1 MILLDLETTAVV
13 DACCILSI
21 GALNFNPNGTLED
34 LKRAPR
40 LHMHLE
46 LSHQM
51 ENGRVF
57 DEGTIKWLNEQPPAV
72 IANAKKSATS
82 KLTLTEA
89 MRKLANWLSEQ
100 NGFDGNCHV
109 RGIDFEGKI
118 LPHAAKMANLRF
130 PINFSGYNDIRTLIR
145 DYLDTTSSYIR
156 TEMFTQEAADY
167 VATLTKHIAIDDCLI
182 DAVQIIEGRRIRDE
196 RIIKKHTL
204 ANDKV
209 RAAVLTILGL
219 DPRDGKLEC
228 TVDGYDGSKEMTA
241 RQGAAIVNAMTG
253 KELSACELL
262 DIAYPS

>member
-13 DACCILSI
+13 DSCCILSI

-40 LHMHLE
+40 LHMHIE
-46 LSHQM
+46 LSHQIDA
-51 ENGRVF
+51 GRTF
-57 DEGTIKWLNEQPPAV
+57 DENTIKWLNEQPPAV

-82 KLTLTEA
+82 KLTLTDA
-89 MRKLANWLSEQ
+89 MRKLSNWISEQ

-118 LPHAAKMANLRF
+118 LPHASKMVGLKF
-130 PINFSGYNDIRTLIR
+130 PIKFSGYNDIRTLIR

-196 RIIKKHTL
+196 RIIKKYTL

-209 RAAVLTILGL
+209 REAVLTILGL
-219 DPRDGKLEC
+219 DPKDGEIEC
-228 TVDGYDGSKEMTA
+228 SVAGYDGSKEMTTS
-241 RQGAAIVNAMTG
+241 QGISIVAALTG
-253 KELSACELL
+253 KELSACELR
-262 DIAYPS
+262 DIAYPI